1 MIKGLLVLFAVGIA
15 GLAAVG
21 LVFSFVV
28 PLAALA
34 LKILFILLIGYLV
47 LRLVRPDVADD
58 LKSRMK
64 GS

>member
-1 MIKGLLVLFAVGIA
+1 MIRGLLVLFAVGIA

-21 LVFSFVV
+21 IVFSMVV

-34 LKILFILLIGYLV
+34 LKILLILLVGYLV

-58 LKSRMK
+58 IKSRMK